1 MKKIF
6 LLHSGYMYPI
16 SLTLHGNVIPLFG
29 AVLIAI
35 TIVIPLFFYNHT
47 IIVVKSFSFEVLI

>member
-1 MKKIF
+1 
-6 LLHSGYMYPI
+6 MYSI

-35 TIVIPLFFYNHT
+35 TIVIPLLFYNHT